1 MGLVDGVDNPVP
13 MTSSEQ
19 RADSRRRCRLKAERA
34 SAPANPACP
43 PVDEPRH
50 PALAGAAGSGRRTAL
65 PTPSAKAASMDGETI
80 RGETQRHQRRARFS
94 PATT

>member
-13 MTSSEQ
+13 MTSSQQ
-19 RADSRRRCRLKAERA
+19 RADSRRRCRLKGRA
-34 SAPANPACP
+34 RLRSRQRRVT